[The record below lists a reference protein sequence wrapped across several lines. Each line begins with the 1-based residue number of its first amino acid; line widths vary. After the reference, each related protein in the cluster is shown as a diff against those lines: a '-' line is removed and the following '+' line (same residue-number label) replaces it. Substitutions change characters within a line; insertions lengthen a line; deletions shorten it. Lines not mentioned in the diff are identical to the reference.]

1 MMKNLLISVMVT
13 GWIIASIQLIRSV
26 FSNTLDH
33 GILTVVSIALGL
45 LLTAGLNLVFSK
57 IKIGFNWPMAA
68 FFLVFLSTAC
78 IGLLNYQLASPH
90 HQKKEF
96 VVKGSGGRVIRF
108 DLMEYVRLTDGT
120 SSFKYMGL
128 DKGAMPRAGDVLEGT
143 VRKGFFGF
151 DIVEISDQP

>member
-1 MMKNLLISVMVT
+1 MTRKFLISVIVA
-13 GWIIASIQLIRSV
+13 GWMIASIQLIRTV

-33 GILTVVSIALGL
+33 GILTVASVALGL
-45 LLTAGLNLVFSK
+45 LLTAGINLVFSRV
-57 IKIGFNWPMAA
+57 KIGFNWPMAA

-78 IGLLNYQLASPH
+78 VGLINYQLASPH
-90 HQKKEF
+90 HKMKEF
-96 VVKGSGGRVIRF
+96 VVKSSGGRVIRY
-108 DLMEYVRLTDGT
+108 DLMEYVLLTDGT

-128 DKGAMPRAGDVLEGT
+128 DKGARPRAGDVLEGT